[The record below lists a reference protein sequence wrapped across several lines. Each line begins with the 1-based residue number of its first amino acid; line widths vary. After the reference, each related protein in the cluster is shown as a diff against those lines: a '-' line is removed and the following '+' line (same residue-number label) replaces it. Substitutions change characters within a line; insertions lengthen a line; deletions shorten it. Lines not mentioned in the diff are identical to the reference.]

1 MLSGSSPW
9 RRLML
14 ALGALSF
21 VGGVALLTAGFFVL
35 NGSGDDRPTAPLVDV
50 STLDLQLPTGTPAAA
65 APATPTPRPA
75 PPLGDQPYNFVI
87 EKLKVDAPVIT
98 LGLDANAVPEVPT
111 GPDAAS
117 VVVWYNFSA
126 KPGTGSNAVFAGH
139 VTWNG
144 AAVFYDL
151 TSIQK
156 GDVIKLRGTN
166 GKELSYTVDSV
177 YDVDPADPNSLKVM
191 QGTDKDALTIITCDG
206 TFTDTGDPV
215 FGGEYSNRL
224 VVRAYLQGV
233 SPAGA
238 GAAAAGG

>member
-21 VGGVALLTAGFFVL
+21 VGGVALLAAGFFIL
-35 NGSGDDRPTAPLVDV
+35 NGSGDSGPRAPVVDV
-50 STLDLQLPTGTPAAA
+50 SMQDLHLATGTPTA
-65 APATPTPRPA
+65 APAATPTPRPA
-75 PPLGDQPYNFVI
+75 PPLGDQPYSFVI

-111 GPDAAS
+111 GSDAAK

-126 KPGTGSNAVFAGH
+126 QPGTGSNAVFAGH
-139 VTWNG
+139 VTWFG

-156 GDVIKLRGTN
+156 EDVIKLRGTD
-166 GKELSYTVDSV
+166 GTELQYTVESV
-177 YDVDPADPNSLKVM
+177 YDVDPNDPNSLNVM
-191 QGTDKDALTIITCDG
+191 KGTDKDALTIITCDG

-215 FGGEYSNRL
+215 YGGEYANRL
-224 VVRAYLQGV
+224 VVRAYLRGV
-233 SPAGA
+233 QPAGA